1 MFWENLRT
9 DEFDEAI
16 EKSKGVC
23 ILPIGCLEAHGIHMP
38 LGCDVMH
45 VTEVCNRASLKEYV
59 TIFPPLYFGEKSDG
73 RAFKGTV
80 IFPESLIIDIL
91 YNCCNEISRN
101 GFKKILIMSGHGG
114 NTTMLNSFARSI
126 VQRDVDYQVFIS
138 GVTVVEPSDILSEIE
153 KYPYLTEEDIKILS
167 SYNANYYGHGC
178 FAETG
183 LLYDVRPDLVRLD
196 LMDKLDGKSTGVFA
210 DFSKHKIWSPYIW
223 IANFPNSLCAEYH
236 PGLNERIAKAMG
248 EKSVSIAVDTFKFLK
263 EETVSQN
270 FDKEWRAKYFK

>member
-45 VTEVCNRASLKEYV
+45 VTEVCKRASEKEYV

-91 YNCCNEISRN
+91 LACCNEISRN

-114 NTTMLNSFARSI
+114 NTTLLNSFARSI
-126 VQRDVDYQVFIS
+126 VQRDVDYQVFNS
-138 GVTVVEPSDILSEIE
+138 GVSLVQPSEILE
-153 KYPYLTEEDIKILS
+153 EIDKYPYLTKEDIDVLRG
-167 SYNANYYGHGC
+167 YNAKYHGHGC

-183 LLYDVRPDLVRLD
+183 LLYDVCPELVRLD
-196 LMDKLDGKSTGVFA
+196 LMDKLDGTSTKLFGE
-210 DFSKHKIWSPYIW
+210 FSKHKIWSPYIW
-223 IANFPNSLCAEYH
+223 IANHPNSLCAEYH
-236 PGLNERIAKAMG
+236 AGLNERIARAMG

-263 EETVSQN
+263 EETISQK
-270 FDKEWRAKYFK
+270 FDKEWREKYFK